1 MKTYFD
7 IDKAEAAM
15 RTTYQTAL
23 EAARNSANS
32 SDDLAFVEA
41 QARFIP
47 AQLDIMKTLLVLSN
61 EGTDAKLAVI
71 AVSAVVASI
80 AQSCDLMLP
89 GLRFHLHLRRAM
101 DTLRNGQG
109 VTLAQTGIKAEP
121 LS

>member
-7 IDKAEAAM
+7 IEKAEADIRA
-15 RTTYQTAL
+15 TYQTAL

-32 SDDLAFVEA
+32 ADDLALVEA

-47 AQLDIMKTLLVLSN
+47 AQIDIMKTLLVLSN
-61 EGTDAKLAVI
+61 EGTDEKRAAM

-80 AQSCDLMLP
+80 IQSCDLMLP
-89 GLRFHLHLRRAM
+89 GQRFHLRLTRAM

-109 VTLAQTGIKAEP
+109 VTLAQTDIKAEP

>member
-7 IDKAEAAM
+7 IEKAEADIRA
-15 RTTYQTAL
+15 TYQTAL
-23 EAARNSANS
+23 EAARNRANS
-32 SDDLAFVEA
+32 ADDLALVEA

-47 AQLDIMKTLLVLSN
+47 AQIDIMKTLLVLSN
-61 EGTDAKLAVI
+61 EGTDEKRAAM

-80 AQSCDLMLP
+80 IQSCDLMLP
-89 GLRFHLHLRRAM
+89 GQRFHLRLTRAM

-109 VTLAQTGIKAEP
+109 VTLAQTDIKAEP